1 MNYSRKTTALKV
13 LDNLFSSDIIRTMKK
28 QNTQYIIIDLY
39 DGGSEM
45 IPASEAKQATKGLKK
60 IKGDVNVWRGEEY
73 MVVEVLA

>member
-1 MNYSRKTTALKV
+1 
-13 LDNLFSSDIIRTMKK
+13 MKK

-73 MVVEVLA
+73 IVVEVLA